1 MKQRNDFRQKPY
13 YRCLVCQRFRTKCG
27 GRPTRDM
34 DLLSWCEYISD
45 VMDANG
51 LTIAAVANEAE
62 VSEKRIEQIRNL
74 DTKNDIM
81 RSTARRI
88 EQVVLGP
95 VGEHTCY
102 LDTGA
107 NAEQVAKLMAE
118 LESAREDAAYW
129 RKENDRKAKIIDKYL
144 T

>member
-1 MKQRNDFRQKPY
+1 MKQRNDYRQKPY
-13 YRCLVCQRFRTKCG
+13 YRCLVCQRFRIKCG

-51 LTIAAVANEAE
+51 LTIAAVANEADI
-62 VSEKRIEQIRNL
+62 SEKRIEQIRNL

-107 NAEQVAKLMAE
+107 NAEQVSKLMAD
-118 LESAREDAAYW
+118 LESAREDVAYW
-129 RKENDRKAKIIDKYL
+129 RKENDRKAKIIDRYL
-144 T
+144 D